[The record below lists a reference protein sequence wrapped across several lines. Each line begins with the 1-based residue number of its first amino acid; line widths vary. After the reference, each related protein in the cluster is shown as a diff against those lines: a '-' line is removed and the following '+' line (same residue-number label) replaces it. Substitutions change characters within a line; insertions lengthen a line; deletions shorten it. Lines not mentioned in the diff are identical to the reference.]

1 MGPGARRRWRWRE
14 KRRGGRWGE
23 NPRGRS
29 GEEAMRERGAADPW
43 NAVAVA
49 EEGTAG
55 ARRGKRAFGWYACG
69 GTVAGEE

>member
-1 MGPGARRRWRWRE
+1 MERNGAGV
-14 KRRGGRWGE
+14 GGGE

-55 ARRGKRAFGWYACG
+55 ARRGKPAFGWYACG